1 MSCAFEE
8 DLTAYI
14 DGELPATRRVE
25 VEAHLGTCAECKS
38 TEALLRRT
46 VARLAELPEFTPSA
60 DTRRAVLAKVD
71 ALPPSLRERLLALLR
86 PSVLVPSLGL
96 AAAVGLV
103 VVYTGR
109 DSQGLDVTDPGVL
122 ELAANMELVEDYD
135 VVGLDSFE
143 DMEVVAN
150 LHELEVK

>member
-8 DLTAYI
+8 ELTAYI
-14 DGELPATRRVE
+14 DGELPAARRTE
-25 VEAHLGTCAECKS
+25 VEAHVGGCAACKS

-46 VARLAELPEFTPSA
+46 VAGLALLPEFVPSA

-71 ALPPSLRERLLALLR
+71 ALPPPLKERLLALLR

-96 AAAVGLV
+96 AAALALA
-103 VVYTGR
+103 VYTSGDGR
-109 DSQGLDVTDPGVL
+109 RVDVTDEGAL
-122 ELAANMELVEDYD
+122 ELAANMELMEDYD
-135 VVGLDSFE
+135 VVGLDSSE

-150 LHELEVK
+150 LHELEVR